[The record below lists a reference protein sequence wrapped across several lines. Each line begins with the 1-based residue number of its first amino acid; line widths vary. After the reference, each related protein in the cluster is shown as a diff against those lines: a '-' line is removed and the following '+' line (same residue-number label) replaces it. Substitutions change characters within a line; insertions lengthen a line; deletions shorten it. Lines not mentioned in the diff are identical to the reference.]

1 MGSMLTL
8 DAMVGSTPSSSTQP
22 NPAANCFPPHPPPPA
37 PSPPKCPP
45 CFAVEPLPPE
55 PSPPVVEPVKPEA
68 PTWCNC
74 WQWSSCDCWQ
84 WCGSWQWKSH
94 QHSWEAKPYR
104 QTWYEWQHSKND
116 NSNWYS
122 WRSWKSNESWQYGG
136 NARHDGRRSSC
147 CGCWQRRRTGAARHS
162 RSSSSAEARLPCGLL
177 ASDYSDILFRD
188 ITPDDYELLLRLD
201 ETVER
206 PTSSKENVDG
216 LPRARAEDAIGEVC
230 TVCLDPF
237 HLNDTISLL
246 PRCKHL
252 FHKDCVSKWL
262 LERHRVCPLCS
273 VEVFPA

>member
-1 MGSMLTL
+1 
-8 DAMVGSTPSSSTQP
+8 
-22 NPAANCFPPHPPPPA
+22 
-37 PSPPKCPP
+37 
-45 CFAVEPLPPE
+45 
-55 PSPPVVEPVKPEA
+55 
-68 PTWCNC
+68 
-74 WQWSSCDCWQ
+74 
-84 WCGSWQWKSH
+84 
-94 QHSWEAKPYR
+94 
-104 QTWYEWQHSKND
+104 
-116 NSNWYS
+116 
-122 WRSWKSNESWQYGG
+122 
-136 NARHDGRRSSC
+136 
-147 CGCWQRRRTGAARHS
+147 
-162 RSSSSAEARLPCGLL
+162 LL

-206 PTSSKENVDG
+206 PTSSKEKVDG